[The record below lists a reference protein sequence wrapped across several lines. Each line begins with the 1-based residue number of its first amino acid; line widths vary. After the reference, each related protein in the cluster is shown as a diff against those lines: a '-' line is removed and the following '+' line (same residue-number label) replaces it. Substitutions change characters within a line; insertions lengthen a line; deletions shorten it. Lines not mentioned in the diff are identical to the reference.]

1 MEERYLLRWQE
12 SAYVKWTI
20 PAALGAAWSYRLSL
34 GGEMIW
40 YVECIIGMSLLLLA
54 ISLYLKG
61 RSNAHAYWDNSR
73 GVLGLVWTHSVEV
86 CAGRLFDK
94 VPQGIDLSHS
104 ASKVLGAMSEHFDDE
119 PGGTL
124 EFVMCR
130 PLKEGPTRVGFV
142 VKRSGVRTQNTKNRL
157 DILADDI
164 EETVQI
170 LESSM
175 RAAYPHTRVREADRR
190 DMLLI
195 TSGGVDTI
203 ARTA

>member
-1 MEERYLLRWQE
+1 MRWQD

-20 PAALGAAWSYRLSL
+20 PIALGAAWGYRLSL

-40 YVECIIGMSLLLLA
+40 LVECIIGMALLVLA
-54 ISLYLKG
+54 ISLYYMG
-61 RSNAHAYWDNSR
+61 RTKVQAYWDNSR
-73 GVLGLVWTHSVEV
+73 GVLGLVRPNTVEV
-86 CAGRLFDK
+86 LSGRLFDK

-104 ASKVLGAMSEHFDDE
+104 ASKVLGSMSEHFDDE

-130 PLKEGPTRVGFV
+130 PLKEGPTRVGFI
-142 VKRSGVRTQNTKNRL
+142 VKRNGMRTQNTKKRL
-157 DILADDI
+157 ERLTNQL
-164 EETVQI
+164 EESAQI

-175 RAAYPHTRVREADRR
+175 RAAYPHTRVKEAGRR

-203 ARTA
+203 ARNA